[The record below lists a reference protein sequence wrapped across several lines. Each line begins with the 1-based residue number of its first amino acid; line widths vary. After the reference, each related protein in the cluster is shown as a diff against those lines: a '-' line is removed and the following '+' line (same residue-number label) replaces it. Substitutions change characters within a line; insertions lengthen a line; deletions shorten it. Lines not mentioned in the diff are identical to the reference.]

1 MAFSLLV
8 FITFFSVQ
16 GGFSSSETLP
26 VCVCGFFFVSCFF
39 ILLLTLNSSWGS
51 LSFLLLFLYSALFF
65 LHSLLEVLTLTHKQK
80 INFINPDYY
89 FNPLSCCLQIII
101 LGGGFLLFNICSN
114 QNNLALTC
122 CISLRVSASGEQE
135 LKCLTSKLTFL
146 DLEN

>member
-1 MAFSLLV
+1 MDFPRLKHC
-8 FITFFSVQ
+8 Q
-16 GGFSSSETLP
+16 C

-80 INFINPDYY
+80 INFINSDYY

-101 LGGGFLLFNICSN
+101 LLFFFLLFNICSN
-114 QNNLALTC
+114 QNNSALTC
-122 CISLRVSASGEQE
+122 CNSLRVSASGEQE